1 MYIGI
6 TGLEPGAMST
16 AAGILMLIK
25 SQEQASQSVAFIGK
39 MQDHMLKIHGEEIS
53 KLFNTKDVTALSKT
67 INSKVGQ
74 VVDLVA

>member
-6 TGLEPGAMST
+6 TGLMPGTMST
-16 AAGILMLIK
+16 AAGIIMLIK

-39 MQDHMLKIHGEEIS
+39 MQDHMVKIHGEEIS
-53 KLFNTKDVTALSKT
+53 KLFNTKDVAALSKT

-74 VVDLVA
+74 VVNLVA

>member
-1 MYIGI
+1 MYIGM
-6 TGLEPGAMST
+6 TGFEPGAMST

-25 SQEQASQSVAFIGK
+25 SQEKASESVAFISK
-39 MQDHMLKIHGEEIS
+39 MQDHLLKLHGEEIS
-53 KLFNTKDVTALSKT
+53 RLFNTKDVAALSKT